1 MVRSTIVVVQL
12 KLPLFLSIFG
22 SFIWKETFYD
32 ALTRHSVINS
42 RPQINV
48 SRGLLDKKSFYCEEC
63 ASIITI
69 GLHTLC
75 QKKPNMVSCFQD
87 KIVFKAFVFPKLLC
101 DVFAH
106 SIQAIIQFQVTFLL
120 LQSWDQKLD

>member
-63 ASIITI
+63 AFIITI
-69 GLHTLC
+69 GLHTVC
-75 QKKPNMVSCFQD
+75 QKSQIWSHVS
-87 KIVFKAFVFPKLLC
+87 KIRSFSKLLFFLNFC
-101 DVFAH
+101 VMFLH
-106 SIQAIIQFQVTFLL
+106 YSIQAIIQFQVTFLL
-120 LQSWDQKLD
+120 LQSRDQKLD